1 MKVFLSY
8 RRDDT
13 GGRSGRLFDSL
24 ADALGARN
32 VFQDVATLAPG
43 LDFADQVAAA
53 IAASDAVLV
62 VIGPG
67 WFGTATGEPG
77 RRLDRPDDPVRQEV
91 AQALASAIPVVPVLV
106 DGATLP
112 GEADLPSDLVALTRR
127 QAVTLSDDSWRA
139 DVGELL
145 RRLKGEP
152 PTGGR
157 RRRAVAV
164 GVGAGALVLGGIVI
178 AAAVRDDGD
187 SSDPPP
193 RCAVD
198 DTWDELALV
207 DDPRAW
213 VSDGSSRI
221 GFEVRRTVSRATAA
235 GDVDVVV
242 EVAATDV
249 SPPVAVETSEPDAPY
264 FGADWIDG
272 LVVDSV
278 LMEEIACWEP
288 IAGDRQLRPGRTAI
302 VAMGF
307 HSSIDPAGVA
317 LALDVDTDTDRVSV
331 PIAAGD

>member
-24 ADALGARN
+24 ADALGAGN

-43 LDFADQVAAA
+43 RDFADQVAAA

-67 WFGTATGEPG
+67 WFGAASGAPG
-77 RRLDRPDDPVRQEV
+77 RRLDRPDDPVHQEV
-91 AQALASAIPVVPVLV
+91 AQALASEIPVVPVLV

-112 GEADLPSDLVALTRR
+112 GETELPADLVALTRR

-145 RRLKGEP
+145 RRLKGKP
-152 PTGGR
+152 PPGAR

-164 GVGAGALVLGGIVI
+164 GVGVGALVLAGIVI
-178 AAAVRDDGD
+178 AAAVRDDGG

-193 RCAVD
+193 LCATD
-198 DTWDELALV
+198 DTWDERTLV
-207 DDPRAW
+207 VDPRAPMT
-213 VSDGSSRI
+213 DGSWRI
-221 GFEVRRTVSRATAA
+221 GFEVRRAVSRSAA
-235 GDVDVVV
+235 SGNIDVVV

-249 SPPVAVETSEPDAPY
+249 TPPEAVETSEPDRPY
-264 FGADWIDG
+264 FGAGWIEG

-278 LMEEIACWEP
+278 LKTDIGCWGP
-288 IAGDRQLRPGRTAI
+288 IAGDQQLQPGRTAI
-302 VAMGF
+302 VTMGF
-307 HSSIDPAGVA
+307 DSSIDPGGGA
-317 LALDVDTDTDRVSV
+317 LALAVASDTDAASV
-331 PIAAGD
+331 PVAAEG

>member
-1 MKVFLSY
+1 MRCHTNHPIVLRPSPGGFGEIGRRQPVHGDMDLVGDPAEQLDQQLANVHRTSFAPGGGEHLVYPIAHDVVVGGCTVHPGDDDGRAAAGHVDLTPTWAGPGGSVATRPGEARGMKVFLSY

-43 LDFADQVAAA
+43 RDFADQVAAA

-67 WFGTATGEPG
+67 WFGAAAGAPG

-91 AQALASAIPVVPVLV
+91 AQALASEIPVVPVLV

-112 GEADLPSDLVALTRR
+112 GETELPADLVALTRR

-152 PTGGR
+152 PPGGR

-164 GVGAGALVLGGIVI
+164 GVGVGALVLAGIVI
-178 AAAVRDDGD
+178 AAAVRDDGG
-187 SSDPPP
+187 SSDSRR
-193 RCAVD
+193 RCARP
-198 DTWDELALV
+198 TT
-207 DDPRAW
+207 RGT
-213 VSDGSSRI
+213 SGRSSTTR
-221 GFEVRRTVSRATAA
+221 GHR
-235 GDVDVVV
+235 
-242 EVAATDV
+242 
-249 SPPVAVETSEPDAPY
+249 
-264 FGADWIDG
+264 
-272 LVVDSV
+272 
-278 LMEEIACWEP
+278 
-288 IAGDRQLRPGRTAI
+288 
-302 VAMGF
+302 
-307 HSSIDPAGVA
+307 
-317 LALDVDTDTDRVSV
+317 
-331 PIAAGD
+331 